1 MTMTQSTAKS
11 MTKSMTKFQKLLA
24 KYSIQARTPR
34 EQGTLFEKLVIDFL
48 LNDKVFAP
56 QYSNVQTYQSW
67 AVQHGK
73 SAIDAGIDL
82 VATNM
87 NKFDANGLP
96 TYTAIQCKNVSR
108 NTEISKPEIDSFMGA
123 SDRDCFTNR
132 MIFDTS
138 IRGINSNALN
148 QLNQSSRK
156 FERVT
161 LPHFEN
167 SSINWDIYFDSG
179 KMVQIPKKEPYDHQK
194 EAINNTIAGFANAD
208 RGKLI
213 MACGT
218 GKTFTALKI
227 AEKLLM
233 QQQEA
238 TTKQMQEVTTIAV
251 ATISSQNKASQ
262 NKAVL
267 FLVPSLSLMSQTITE
282 WLCNKDVAIS
292 AFSVCSLVD
301 KNLNIKRSSKADDI
315 ADTAP
320 YDLSIPPTTKADELA
335 TAVAKCPQSDMIVV
349 FATYQSIEVI
359 EKAQKDYNMRYFDLI
374 ICDEAHRTTGAILAN
389 EAESSFV
396 KVHDNNYIKGS
407 KRLYMTATPRVYND
421 NAKSKAKSE
430 DTALYCMDN
439 TAWYGEVF
447 YSLKFGEA
455 VEAKL
460 LSDYRVIILA
470 LDQDKIA
477 VDLKAFL
484 DNNPEIELPDAT
496 KIIGCYQALIKQNID
511 DGKAMRKVVAFC
523 NTIEK
528 SELFKNKFTA
538 VIESYILANPNQAY
552 LDCNVEH
559 VSGAMSGD
567 TRTSLLNWLK
577 EDQDNECR
585 ILSNVRCLSEGV
597 DVPSLDAVMFIHGKK
612 SKVDIVQSVGRVM
625 RKATGKNMGYVI
637 IPVVKPSNMSDSE
650 VLSKNEHYQVVWDIV
665 NALRSHDERMDAIIN
680 QVDLADNDAEKY
692 QILSKAIEV
701 VVEIDKLPT
710 AKRHGLEVGRQSNKK
725 DDDNTNDADKIQ
737 ELDGFQL
744 DPVTKAI
751 MATVVERC
759 GKRTYWEDWAHDVST
774 IAGIHIS
781 RIKATISD
789 KNSHAYQVFSE
800 FVLQLQNNL
809 NTSIQK
815 DEVIEMLAQ
824 HIITRPVFNALFA
837 DYDFARHNPV
847 SLSMQ
852 SVLDILDQT
861 NLEVEQKK
869 LEKFYQSVQIRARGI
884 TSAAARQ
891 KIILELYDKFF
902 KAAFPRL
909 AERLG
914 IVYTPVE
921 CVDFIIRSVNDVLK
935 QEFNQTLGDRNTH
948 IIDPFTG
955 TGTFITRLMQVGIE
969 QGIFTREQLAYKY
982 NLHEKTVSTRDSVNG
997 QTNTEKICTT
1007 EIHANEIVLL
1017 AYYIASINI
1026 ESVYNSIM
1034 ATALNGSHSNSNDAS
1049 SAIGG
1054 STTGYTPFAGICLT
1068 DTFQL
1073 NEQKDDLITPQL
1085 ADNNHRR
1092 KMQRKLPIR
1101 VIMGNPPYSIGQK
1114 SGNDNNQNVKYEK
1127 LDASIADSYTKY
1139 SISNSTKGVYDS
1151 YIRAIRWASDRVD
1164 KYGVIGFITNAGWLD
1179 SNSTDGMRKCLKD
1192 EFSIIYVFNLRG
1204 NQRTSGELSRKEGG
1218 KIFGGG
1224 SRTPIAIT
1232 ILVKNPDATEHGKI
1246 YYYDIGD
1253 YLSRDEKLAKI
1264 ATLGS
1269 ISNITS
1275 SRAWQELTP
1284 DQHHDWIAQR
1294 DNSFYEYIAIGDKK
1308 DKTQTVLFTN
1318 YSLGL
1323 NTNRDA
1329 WIYNYSKKNLATNI
1343 QNMITFYNQELDRY
1357 SRHIESDNI
1366 KSAHDMQYIMS
1377 FVNKDRKKFSWTSSL
1392 VPHKV
1397 ANNVKADYSGH
1408 RLTVAIYRPFNKIWC
1423 YFDSL
1428 MNHRTGQLFSIFPEH
1443 GIENL
1448 VIAVTGLGSAK
1459 EFSALISNNIP
1470 DIQLLSNM
1478 QCFPLYLYEPITN
1491 QANNLLSD
1499 IDDTDATIITA
1510 PSGKQYKRTDAITD
1524 AGLKHFTDDYKDSTI
1539 NKEDLFYY
1547 IYGILHNEEYKA
1559 KYANNLTKSL
1569 PHIPRVANISDFRAY
1584 VNAGRALADLHIN
1597 YEQIETYNVKFEQDM
1612 NTLSSDDYAVVKMKF
1627 ADKKDKSIIIYNSK
1641 ITISHIPVRAYKYIV
1656 NGKSAIEW
1664 VMERQSILQDKY
1676 SGITNNANDWAN
1688 ETMNHPKYPLE
1699 LLLRVITV
1707 SLKTLDIVDELP
1719 NLKL

>member
-1 MTMTQSTAKS
+1 MTMTKSMTQSTA
-11 MTKSMTKFQKLLA
+11 KSMTKFQKLLA
-24 KYSIQARTPR
+24 KYSSQARTPR

-48 LNDKVFAP
+48 LNDKVFSP

-138 IRGINSNALN
+138 IRGINSNALD

-179 KMVQIPKKEPYDHQK
+179 KIVQIPKKELYDHQK
-194 EAINNTIAGFANAD
+194 EAINNIIAGLQKAD

-227 AEKLLM
+227 AEKLLI
-233 QQQEA
+233 QQQGTA
-238 TTKQMQEVTTIAV
+238 TQQIQEV
-251 ATISSQNKASQ
+251 ATISSQ

-282 WLCNKDVAIS
+282 WLCNKDVPIS

-301 KNLNIKRSSKADDI
+301 KNLNIKRSSKADDT

-335 TAVAKCPQSDMIVV
+335 TAVAKCPQGNMIVV

-359 EKAQKDYNMRYFDLI
+359 EKAQKDYNMGVFDLI

-389 EAESSFV
+389 EAESNFV
-396 KVHDNNYIKGS
+396 KVHDNNCIKGR
-407 KRLYMTATPRVYND
+407 KRLYMTATPRVYTD

-430 DTALYCMDN
+430 DTELYCMDN
-439 TAWYGEVF
+439 NAWYGEVF

-460 LSDYRVIILA
+460 LSDYKVIILA

-496 KIIGCYQALIKQNID
+496 KMIGCYQALIKQNID
-511 DGKAMRKVVAFC
+511 DGNYMHKVVAFC

-538 VIESYILANPNQAY
+538 VIESYILANTDQAY

-577 EDQDNECR
+577 EDQANECR

-665 NALRSHDERMDAIIN
+665 NALRSHDERLDSIIN
-680 QVDLADNDAEKY
+680 QVDLTDDDAEKY

-701 VVEIDKLPT
+701 VVQVDKLPT
-710 AKRHGLEVGRQSNKK
+710 AKKSGLEVGRQSNKK
-725 DDDNTNDADKIQ
+725 DDDNTNDANKIQ

-751 MATVVERC
+751 MAKIVERC

-789 KNSHAYQVFSE
+789 KNSHEYKVFSE
-800 FVLQLQNNL
+800 FVSELQNNL
-809 NTSIQK
+809 NTSIQE

-837 DYDFARHNPV
+837 DYDFAMHNPV
-847 SLSMQ
+847 SQSMQ

-861 NLEVEQKK
+861 NLQVEQKK
-869 LEKFYQSVQIRARGI
+869 LEKFYSSVQIRARGI
-884 TSAAARQ
+884 KSAAARQ
-891 KIILELYDKFF
+891 KIILELYDNFF
-902 KAAFPRL
+902 KSAFPRL

-935 QEFNQTLGDRNTH
+935 QEFNQTLGDHNTH

-955 TGTFITRLMQVGIE
+955 TGTFITRLMQIGIE

-982 NLHEKTVSTRDSVNG
+982 NLHEKTVTTRNSVTG
-997 QTNTEKICTT
+997 QTSAEKICTT

-1026 ESVYNSIM
+1026 ESVYHSIM
-1034 ATALNGSHSNSNDAS
+1034 AIAPNGSHSS
-1049 SAIGG
+1049 
-1054 STTGYTPFAGICLT
+1054 YTPFAGICLT

-1073 NEQKDDLITPQL
+1073 NEEKEDMVGGLQL
-1085 ADNNHRR
+1085 ADNTHRR

-1101 VIMGNPPYSIGQK
+1101 VIIGNPPYSIGQK

-1127 LDASIADSYTKY
+1127 LDSSIENTYIKHSKAGLS
-1139 SISNSTKGVYDS
+1139 KGVYDS

-1179 SNSTDGMRKCLKD
+1179 SNSTDGMRKCLKE
-1192 EFSIIYVFNLRG
+1192 EFSSIYVFNLRG
-1204 NQRTSGELSRKEGG
+1204 NARTSGELRQKE
-1218 KIFGGG
+1218 KDNVFGQGT
-1224 SRTPIAIT
+1224 RTPIAIT
-1232 ILVKNPDATEHGKI
+1232 ILVKNPDAIEHGKI

-1253 YLSRDEKLAKI
+1253 YLSREEKLTKI
-1264 ATLGS
+1264 SQLGS
-1269 ISNITS
+1269 VANITH
-1275 SRAWQELTP
+1275 SRLWQEITP

-1308 DKTQTVLFTN
+1308 DKTGQSAIFSN
-1318 YSLGL
+1318 FSLGL
-1323 NTNRDA
+1323 ATNRDA
-1329 WIYNYSKKNLATNI
+1329 WVYNYSKSKLITNVSG
-1343 QNMITFYNQELDRY
+1343 MIDFYNSELDRY
-1357 SRHIESDNI
+1357 NSSEY
-1366 KSAHDMQYIMS
+1366 KSAQPSSLSDAEKYVAH
-1377 FVNKDRKKFSWTSSL
+1377 FVNKDSKKIAWT
-1392 VPHKV
+1392 
-1397 ANNVKADYSGH
+1397 ADFFNSFVRQQYKQNTLSD
-1408 RLTVAIYRPFNKIWC
+1408 LTIATYRPFNKIWC
-1423 YFDSL
+1423 Y
-1428 MNHRTGQLFSIFPEH
+1428 NKKEIINRTYQLPKIFPEH
-1443 GIENL
+1443 DVENL
-1448 VIAVTGLGSAK
+1448 VIGVTSLGAK
-1459 EFSALISNNIP
+1459 KGFSAIISNTLVDLNY
-1470 DIQLLSNM
+1470 LEAGC

-1499 IDDTDATIITA
+1499 MDNTDATIITA
-1510 PSGKQYKRTDAITD
+1510 PSGKQYKKTDAITD
-1524 AGLKHFTDDYKDSTI
+1524 AGLKHFTDFYQDNMIT
-1539 NKEDLFYY
+1539 KEDLFYY
-1547 IYGILHNEEYKA
+1547 IYAILHNPQYKT

-1569 PHIPRVANISDFRAY
+1569 PHIPRVANISDFKAY
-1584 VNAGRALADLHIN
+1584 VGAGRALAYLHIN
-1597 YEQIETYNVKFEQDM
+1597 YEQVEPYNAKFEQDM
-1612 NTLSSDDYAVVKMKF
+1612 HTLSSDDYAVVKMKF

-1664 VMERQSILQDKY
+1664 VMERQSILQDKD

-1688 ETMNHPKYPLE
+1688 ETMNNPKYPLE

-1707 SLKTLDIVDELP
+1707 SLKTLDIVDNLPELHI
-1719 NLKL
+1719 